1 MPASAAVPITG
12 KLVDPA
18 ADSAADQTLIAQ
30 VSPPTDQTLVAQ
42 VPTPAD
48 SAIAILNELWIF
60 VAHGVESGHKA
71 RIYHYLSWFRIAI
84 VTQPWCVYRHPN
96 KD

>member
-48 SAIAILNELWIF
+48 PAIAILNELWIF
-60 VAHGVESGHKA
+60 CGA
-71 RIYHYLSWFRIAI
+71 RCGGRAQGPHLPLF
-84 VTQPWCVYRHPN
+84 VLV
-96 KD
+96 

>member
-48 SAIAILNELWIF
+48 PAIAILNE
-60 VAHGVESGHKA
+60 V
-71 RIYHYLSWFRIAI
+71 
-84 VTQPWCVYRHPN
+84 
-96 KD
+96 